1 MKLEELFAREVLL
14 WRYVRAL
21 GCLLLLQ
28 VAVPMAVCNLYYTV
42 IIQRVFNPVTVI
54 TNLAASCILPSK
66 LLQLVVPAICFILL
80 ARVHIKSY
88 TVHAWVPLSTWE
100 SWRRLFSLTVLCRS
114 FMIALACSL
123 LASFYAS
130 LAHPSFHL
138 FAVPCLPQDTMCST
152 RKGII
157 MSLGC
162 CVGIRYAYKYFME
175 NGNVII
181 PAPVHPRK
189 LQLIKANLSLQKLRE
204 ACNTHGASKFSL
216 CYCMVLSIL
225 LTGLFGN
232 GSWQDLLQIFDLPLV
247 VMMVLSTVLLAIT
260 LFLFSQIF
268 QIFVAETIEIPL
280 ASEENSP
287 NADEDSWQLC
297 HALSSS
303 GLLQLLAFW
312 DLKSLSSSDPR
323 NYHRRAQ
330 VFMISQPG
338 GHPRNWLGI
347 MNPSLNLIRKFTE
360 RLRRH
365 NCPEELPKAA
375 PSKSAETDVNK
386 NEVAKSQAASLR
398 TRINKLFL
406 SLKRYQIFGYF
417 LSELPDAANRSTF
430 VEALPVIW
438 AVQALGDL
446 AAASFTED
454 KFGVVQR
461 NIPDILMAFTQ
472 LQKVLDNMGRVTITR
487 RANTAGNNQLEVQ
500 LRKALRAALR
510 SALYTV
516 TTTFGPTVLE
526 MQVSAEC
533 QNKLKSYLEFKE
545 GWKID
550 QKFPNLQAI
559 QITTSCRTFCII
571 KISLL

>member
-1 MKLEELFAREVLL
+1 MKLDELFAREVLL

-21 GCLLLLQ
+21 GCLLVLQ

-42 IIQRVFNPVTVI
+42 IVQGVFNPVTII
-54 TNLAASCILPSK
+54 TNLLASCILPSK
-66 LLQLVVPAICFILL
+66 LLQLVVPAICFVLL

-88 TVHAWVPLSTWE
+88 TVHAWVPLSTWQ
-100 SWRRLFSLTVLCRS
+100 SWQRFFSLTVVCRS
-114 FMIALACSL
+114 FLIALACAL

-138 FAVPCLPQDTMCST
+138 FAVPCSSKNIMCST
-152 RKGII
+152 RKGMI

-189 LQLIKANLSLQKLRE
+189 LQFIKASLSLQKLRE

-216 CYCMVLSIL
+216 CYFIVLSIL
-225 LTGLFGN
+225 LTGLFGRGN
-232 GSWQDLLQIFDLPLV
+232 WQDLLQVFDLPLV
-247 VMMVLSTVLLAIT
+247 TMMVLSTVLLAIT
-260 LFLFSQIF
+260 LYLFSQVF
-268 QIFVAETIEIPL
+268 QIFVAEPIEVPL
-280 ASEENSP
+280 INEEGGPSS
-287 NADEDSWQLC
+287 DEDSWQLC
-297 HALSSS
+297 HALSTS

-312 DLKSLSSSDPR
+312 DLKSLASSDPR

-347 MNPSLNLIRKFTE
+347 MNPSLNLIRKFTD

-365 NCPEELPKAA
+365 NCPEELPKADL
-375 PSKSAETDVNK
+375 KSTETDVNK
-386 NEVAKSQAASLR
+386 NEVAKAQTASFR
-398 TRINKLFL
+398 TRINNVLS
-406 SLKRYQIFGYF
+406 SLKRFQIFGYF
-417 LSELPDAANRSTF
+417 LSELPDAVNRSIF

-487 RANTAGNNQLEVQ
+487 RANTAGNNQLELQ

-545 GWKID
+545 G
-550 QKFPNLQAI
+550 
-559 QITTSCRTFCII
+559 
-571 KISLL
+571 